1 MVSGSPAQIV
11 KTDFFPFLIHPLSYL
26 KLFTSMKIL
35 ILTLWCL
42 IPIGLLAYHYGPGR
56 ERQELDASAAILKA
70 AEKETA
76 EENWPAVIEAYE
88 QTLSKLP
95 KTNITEARRIR
106 LELAK
111 ARMEASEL
119 PKAREELAALVEEI
133 AGDPNADPA
142 LRDEAISTLASSR
155 FYMTY
160 LMKLEG
166 LPDSEWEP
174 EIEAARQEQKL
185 LVKRAT
191 EAGDSKAAAKHAD
204 DLEATIRLARMDPEE
219 LYGKAIPKQ
228 CSSCNSGKCNNPGKK
243 PGKKPGNKTK
253 DSRGASAGPPVD
265 GEGS

>member
-1 MVSGSPAQIV
+1 
-11 KTDFFPFLIHPLSYL
+11 
-26 KLFTSMKIL
+26 MKIL

-42 IPIGLLAYHYGPGR
+42 VPIGLLAYHYGPGR
-56 ERQELDASAAILKA
+56 EKIALD
-70 AEKETA
+70 ETA
-76 EENWPAVIEAYE
+76 LVLAEAAQLSSEENWTAVIEAYE
-88 QTLSKLP
+88 LSLSKLP
-95 KTNITEARRIR
+95 KDRIAEARRIR

-119 PKAREELAALVEEI
+119 PKAREELATLVEEI
-133 AGDPNADPA
+133 TTDPNTDPA
-142 LRDEAISTLASSR
+142 LRDEAISTLATSR

-166 LPDSEWEP
+166 LPDNEWEP

-185 LVKRAT
+185 LVQRAT
-191 EAGDSKAAAKHAD
+191 DAGDTEAAAKHAD

-228 CSSCNSGKCNNPGKK
+228 CSSCKSGKCPNPGKK
-243 PGKKPGNKTK
+243 PGKKPAQKPK
-253 DSRGASAGPPVD
+253 DSRAASSGAPMD